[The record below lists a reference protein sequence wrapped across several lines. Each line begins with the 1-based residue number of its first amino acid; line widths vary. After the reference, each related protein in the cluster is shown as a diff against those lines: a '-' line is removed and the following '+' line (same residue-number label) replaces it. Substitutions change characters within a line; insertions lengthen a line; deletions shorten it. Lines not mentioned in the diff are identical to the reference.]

1 MPTPSS
7 IAGLNALDPAERDR
21 LYAQFIAP
29 VIFERFAINPETYC
43 NAAGQRVLEVKGAPG
58 SSAVEVKLR
67 HEVLAGGWD
76 ALACGRADLVI
87 AGGDEPQAQDPI
99 LYAHLTDTANGQ
111 LLIMLYIIN
120 DPHSQ
125 RFDTDRLPDG
135 TPTEFGVFRR
145 NLPAEEA
152 AFRAG
157 LTPGQVRRGLRLLGP
172 AIECFERF
180 VSSLGLTMF
189 FAEPLSYHN
198 AVVFEQYGFT
208 YQQGRRWMESI
219 DTRFRKDGDLLR
231 RLDGS
236 TVFRQPGAEL
246 SLRGRSWAIHDGILH
261 EPFTGVHMYKVLG
274 KHAGLTTFA
283 DGVW

>member
-1 MPTPSS
+1 MSTPSS
-7 IAGLNALDPAERDR
+7 IAGLNALPAAERDS
-21 LYAQFIAP
+21 LYAKFIPSAL
-29 VIFERFAINPETYC
+29 FERFAIDPQTYC
-43 NAAGQRVLEVKGAPG
+43 NAAGRRLLEVRGKPG
-58 SSAVEVKLR
+58 SSSVEVILR
-67 HEVLAGGWD
+67 HEPEAK
-76 ALACGRADLVI
+76 
-87 AGGDEPQAQDPI
+87 DPV
-99 LYAHLTDTANGQ
+99 LYAHLTDTVNGQ

-120 DPHSQ
+120 DPHAP
-125 RFDTDRLPDG
+125 RFDTDRMPDG
-135 TPTEFGVFRR
+135 TPTEFGLFRR

-157 LTPGQVRRGLRLLGP
+157 LTPGQVRHGLRVLSQS
-172 AIECFERF
+172 IEYFERF
-180 VSSLGLTMF
+180 VASLGLAMF
-189 FAEPLSYHN
+189 FAEPLAYHN

-246 SLRGRSWAIHDGILH
+246 SIRGRSWAIHDGILN
-261 EPFTGVHMYKVLG
+261 EPFTGVHMYKMIG
-274 KHAGLTTFA
+274 KHAGLSTFA

>member
-1 MPTPSS
+1 MSTPSS
-7 IAGLNALDPAERDR
+7 IAGVNELPPDERDR

-29 VIFERFAINPETYC
+29 VIFERFAIDPETYC
-43 NAAGQRVLEVKGAPG
+43 NAEGQRVLEVKGAPG

-67 HEVLAGGWD
+67 HE
-76 ALACGRADLVI
+76 
-87 AGGDEPQAQDPI
+87 PTAQDPI
-99 LYAHLTDTANGQ
+99 LYAHLTDTMNGQ

-120 DPHSQ
+120 DPHSE
-125 RFDTDRLPDG
+125 RFSTDRMPDG

-180 VSSLGLTMF
+180 VSSLGLSMF

-198 AVVFEQYGFT
+198 AVVFEQYGFS

-236 TVFRQPGAEL
+236 SVFRQPGAAL
-246 SLRGRSWAIHDGILH
+246 SIRGRSWAIHDGVLN
-261 EPFTGVHMYKVLG
+261 EPFTGVHMHKVVG
-274 KHAGLTTFA
+274 KHSGISTFA

>member
-1 MPTPSS
+1 MSTPSS
-7 IAGLNALDPAERDR
+7 IAGLNALDPDERDR
-21 LYAQFIAP
+21 LYAEIIP
-29 VIFERFAINPETYC
+29 RGLFERFAINSETFC
-43 NAAGQRVLEVKGAPG
+43 NAAGQRVLEVKGKPG

-67 HEVLAGGWD
+67 HEPD
-76 ALACGRADLVI
+76 AK
-87 AGGDEPQAQDPI
+87 DPV
-99 LYAHLTDTANGQ
+99 LYAHLTDTVNGQ

-120 DPHSQ
+120 DPHSE

-157 LTPGQVRRGLRLLGP
+157 LTPGQVRHGLRVLRQS
-172 AIECFERF
+172 IESFEQF
-180 VSSLGLTMF
+180 VARLGLTMF
-189 FAEPLSYHN
+189 FAEPLAYHN

-208 YQQGRRWMESI
+208 YQQGLRWMESI

-246 SLRGRSWAIHDGILH
+246 SIRGRSWAIHDGVLN
-261 EPFTGVHMYKVLG
+261 EPFTGVHMYKMLG
-274 KHAGLTTFA
+274 KHAGLSTFA